1 MKFDAVLSNPP
12 YSVTWSADKKLLDD
26 PRFKRFKKLAP
37 KAKGDYAFILHDL
50 FNLSENGTAAIIL
63 PHGILFRG
71 AAEGTIREEL
81 IKGNFIDGVIGLPSN
96 LFDITSIPILILV
109 LKKHKTD
116 HNIFFIDASKEFEK
130 GQNQNILREQEID
143 KIVKIYRERKDVDK
157 YAHLATPDE
166 IRDND
171 YNLNIPRY
179 VDTFEPEPP
188 VDVHKLVED
197 FTKTTQEINQT
208 TNEII
213 SMMDDLEG
221 TTLESQKEL
230 NIVREMLRNGQT
242 TESTF

>member
-116 HNIFFIDASKEFEK
+116 HNIFFIDASKEF
-130 GQNQNILREQEID
+130 
-143 KIVKIYRERKDVDK
+143 
-157 YAHLATPDE
+157 
-166 IRDND
+166 
-171 YNLNIPRY
+171 
-179 VDTFEPEPP
+179 
-188 VDVHKLVED
+188 
-197 FTKTTQEINQT
+197 
-208 TNEII
+208 
-213 SMMDDLEG
+213 
-221 TTLESQKEL
+221 
-230 NIVREMLRNGQT
+230 
-242 TESTF
+242 